1 MKRLVISLTLALVAL
16 GLLAGTVGAGRE
28 WCYKDPIVTFNGTAV
43 QVLVAVPEEY
53 VPAVNGAID
62 VDFSVPANVT
72 HQIDFL
78 DSGFNGY
85 GEAVSFQTLPG
96 ATVAADGSFDVN
108 LRVVVPVSANVPD
121 GTIPVQVTVVTNG
134 KLIWRGSL
142 PAVVDGYRAVVEGDS
157 SGTYAT
163 VTVYGSN

>member
-1 MKRLVISLTLALVAL
+1 MKRIVTSLTLALVAL

-28 WCYKDPIVTFNGTAV
+28 WCYKDPVVTFNGTAV

-62 VDFSVPANVT
+62 VDFAVPAGVT

-78 DSGFNGY
+78 DNGFNGY

-96 ATVAADGSFDVN
+96 AMVAADGSFDVN
-108 LRVVVPVSANVPD
+108 LRVIVPVSAGGPD

-134 KLIWRGSL
+134 ELTWQGSL
-142 PAVVDGYRAVVEGDS
+142 PAVVNGDTAVVEGDS
-157 SGTYAT
+157 NGTYAT
-163 VTVYGSN
+163 VTVYGTN